1 MTPSPDPLGPGSRA
15 VLIGAWSG
23 CSELGLADL
32 PSVERNIAELHRLL
46 TISGIGGLRPEHCV
60 RVEQPS
66 YPREILRPVEH
77 AAAETTDTLLIY
89 YSGHGLLEGRRQ
101 RDLYLALCGTR
112 WPDECLPYE
121 SLRTRILECGKDVRR
136 TVVILDCCFSGQA
149 LDGEMGGE
157 GILSPGQLPDVVARE
172 TKLPGACVLTAS
184 AATRKALA
192 PVGATYT
199 AFTGELIAVLRDGI
213 TGGPELLDMSTLYT
227 ELTHRMR
234 RRPPAPTPRFG
245 SRGTGAR
252 TVLARN
258 RAYAQPPPGATVRA
272 SAAGAARPRPHDL
285 VALADRLFGEAD
297 HEAAALNY
305 RKALVHFEAE
315 QNRPEQIN
323 VLIALAKVAQASGDL
338 AGGAAHLDHARAV
351 AVVIGNRLAE
361 VHTLNGLGSIAL
373 ASNATDTAIGHHR
386 AALTI
391 AEEISND
398 LGRLNALNGLAR
410 AAMSQADLGT
420 AAGHYRRAL
429 ALAEELSND
438 TGRANAHIGLGNIA
452 RRRDEPLT
460 AEQHFLQ
467 ALASARA
474 VDNRPAQATI
484 LRTLGDLTGTAHYYT
499 QAAALT
505 DGTPAGQ

>member
-1 MTPSPDPLGPGSRA
+1 MTPSTDPLGPGSRA

-23 CSELGLADL
+23 CDDLGLADL
-32 PSVERNIAELHRLL
+32 PAVERNIAELHRLL
-46 TISGIGGLRPEHCV
+46 TVGGVAGLRPDHCV

-66 YPREILRPVEH
+66 HPHEILRPVEH
-77 AAAETTDTLLIY
+77 AASQTTDTLLIY
-89 YSGHGLLEGRRQ
+89 YAGHGLLEGRRQ

-121 SLRTRILECGKDVRR
+121 SLRTRILECGKDALQ

-149 LDGEMGGE
+149 LDGEMSGE
-157 GILSPGQLPDVVARE
+157 GIVSPGQLPDVVARE
-172 TKLPGACVLTAS
+172 TRLPGACVLTAS

-213 TGGPELLDMSTLYT
+213 AGGPELLDMSTLYT

-234 RRPPAPTPRFG
+234 RRAPAPTPRFG

-252 TVLARN
+252 TVLTRN
-258 RAYAQPPPGATVRA
+258 RAYAPPPSGATVHAA
-272 SAAGAARPRPHDL
+272 SAPSARPRPHDL

-305 RKALVHFEAE
+305 RKALVLFEAE
-315 QNRPEQIN
+315 QNRPAQIN
-323 VLIALAKVAQASGDL
+323 VLIALARVAQATGDL
-338 AGGAAHLDHARAV
+338 PGSSAHLDHARAM

-361 VHTLNGLGSIAL
+361 MNALNGLGSAAL
-373 ASNATDTAIGHHR
+373 AGDATEIAIRHHR
-386 AALTI
+386 AALMI
-391 AEEISND
+391 AEEIGND
-398 LGRLNALNGLAR
+398 LGLLNALNGLAR
-410 AAMSQADLGT
+410 AAVSQTDLDT
-420 AAGHYRRAL
+420 AVGHYRRAL
-429 ALAEELSND
+429 ALAERLSSD
-438 TGRANAHIGLGNIA
+438 IGRANAHIGLGNIA
-452 RRRDEPLT
+452 RRRDDRPT
-460 AEQHFLQ
+460 AERHFLQ
-467 ALASARA
+467 ALAGAKA

-484 LRTLGDLTGTAHYYT
+484 LRTLGDLTGSTQYYT

-505 DGTPAGQ
+505 DGTPAGR